1 MPLRAPTNGDAN
13 EARSAMGRASTTA
26 KPSGFVRP
34 MRFGMISA
42 QMMVSEPMKKETR
55 ARETG
60 SAFST
65 HQARGT
71 FCR

>member
-1 MPLRAPTNGDAN
+1 
-13 EARSAMGRASTTA
+13 MGRASTTA
-26 KPSGFVRP
+26 RDSGFVRP
-34 MRFGMISA
+34 MRFGIISA

-65 HQARGT
+65 HQTSGT